1 MQSTNGNIYGVT
13 AWGGQFG
20 QGTIFC
26 VSTNGNF
33 QTIFAFDGIS
43 ETPPTTGLV
52 EGDDGWLYGMS
63 DGIYDGTG
71 RGNIFRV
78 SMNGDFDVVAS
89 FNGTNGRYPKGSLV
103 KDADGQLYGLAQMG
117 GVFDGGTAFRLTTN
131 HEIKVLAS
139 FNQDTGQWP
148 TELTRGADGNFYG
161 TTSVSGGEYIDG
173 TVFRLVQVPEISPV
187 SVSNGAAHLDWTAFA
202 SGVYQV
208 EYKASLSDTNWNL
221 LSGRITA
228 TTNSTAFTDL
238 SATDASRFYRIGLL
252 PW

>member
-1 MQSTNGNIYGVT
+1 
-13 AWGGQFG
+13 
-20 QGTIFC
+20 
-26 VSTNGNF
+26 
-33 QTIFAFDGIS
+33 
-43 ETPPTTGLV
+43 
-52 EGDDGWLYGMS
+52 MS

-78 SMNGDFDVVAS
+78 SMNGDFDVVAW

-173 TVFRLVQVPEISPV
+173 TVFRSGPGSRNESGLRVQRRR
-187 SVSNGAAHLDWTAFA
+187 A
-202 SGVYQV
+202 SGLDRFR
-208 EYKASLSDTNWNL
+208 EWR
-221 LSGRITA
+221 LSGRIQGFVKRHKLEPA
-228 TTNSTAFTDL
+228 QRPDNGNHQFDRFHGS
-238 SATDASRFYRIGLL
+238 SRHGCVAIL
-252 PW
+252 PDWPVAVVIRTFAPPHCL